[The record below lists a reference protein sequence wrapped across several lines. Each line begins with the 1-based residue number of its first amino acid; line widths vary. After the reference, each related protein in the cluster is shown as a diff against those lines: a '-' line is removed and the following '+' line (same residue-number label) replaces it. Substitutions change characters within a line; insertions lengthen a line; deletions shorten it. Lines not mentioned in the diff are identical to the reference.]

1 MWSEVKYLFLKEVS
15 LEWRQKYAFNG
26 LLLFTVSTIFIIY
39 LSLRVKNQAG
49 LPDHLWNALFWI
61 IILFSAINAIA
72 KSFLQES
79 PGRQLYYY
87 ISVHPISLI
96 MAKMVY
102 NSLLMVVLAV
112 IAVVVY
118 GTVLGYPV
126 INTLMF
132 ASVVALA
139 SIGISSVLTMMSAI
153 ASKAGNNTVLMA
165 ILSLPLLIPILLLS
179 IKAVKNAI
187 DDLTWADTSDEL
199 ITLAAVDCIGIALG
213 YVLFPFLWKS

>member
-1 MWSEVKYLFLKEVS
+1 MWSEVKYLFLKEVT

-39 LSLRVKNQAG
+39 LSLLVKNQGG

-79 PGRQLYYY
+79 AGRQLYYY
-87 ISVHPISLI
+87 ISVHPVSLI
-96 MAKMVY
+96 MAKMAY

-112 IAVVVY
+112 IAVFVY

-126 INTLMF
+126 DNSIMF
-132 ASVVALA
+132 AAVVALA
-139 SIGISSVLTMMSAI
+139 SVGISSTLTMMSAI

-165 ILSLPLLIPILLLS
+165 ILSLPLLIPVLLLS

-187 DDLTWADTSDEL
+187 DGLTWSDTSDEL
-199 ITLAAVDCIGIALG
+199 LTLAAVDCIGIALG
-213 YVLFPFLWKS
+213 YILFPFLWKS

>member
-1 MWSEVKYLFLKEVS
+1 MWAEVKYLFLKEVT

-61 IILFSAINAIA
+61 IILFSAINAVA

-96 MAKMVY
+96 MAKMIY

-139 SIGISSVLTMMSAI
+139 SVGISSVLTMMSAI

>member
-1 MWSEVKYLFLKEVS
+1 MWSEVKYLFLKEVT

>member
-1 MWSEVKYLFLKEVS
+1 MWSEVKYLFLKEVT

-61 IILFSAINAIA
+61 IILFSAINAVA

-96 MAKMVY
+96 MAKMIY

-112 IAVVVY
+112 IALVVY

-139 SIGISSVLTMMSAI
+139 SLGISSVLTMMSAI

>member
-1 MWSEVKYLFLKEVS
+1 MWAEVKYLFYKEVT

-26 LLLFTVSTIFIIY
+26 LLLFTISTIFIIY
-39 LSLRVKNQAG
+39 LSLSVKNQAG

-96 MAKMVY
+96 VAKMIY
-102 NSLLMVVLAV
+102 NSLLMAVLAI

-126 INTLMF
+126 TNSLIF

-165 ILSLPLLIPILLLS
+165 ILSMPLLLPILLLS

-187 DDLTWADTSDEL
+187 DDLTWSDTSDEL
-199 ITLAAVDCIGIALG
+199 ITLAAVDSVGIALA
-213 YVLFPFLWKS
+213 YILFPFLWKS

>member
-1 MWSEVKYLFLKEVS
+1 MWAEVKYLFLKEVT

-61 IILFSAINAIA
+61 IILFSAINAVA

-96 MAKMVY
+96 MAKMIY

-139 SIGISSVLTMMSAI
+139 SLGISSVLTMMSAI